1 MGCTHCK
8 IIGRIL
14 LSNFDILILIVFLLG
29 AGLIF
34 TLLFKIFKDLINSI
48 FNYNYEELK
57 TNLSEIPTNIF
68 TVRLDSIDYLIF
80 RGFCVKMEIY
90 SNFVIFKMF
99 NNALLINDL
108 SQLSLTGKFTSKLV
122 IKSDNNKIELV
133 LGRKEYSIIK
143 DFLEDR
149 NV

>member
-133 LGRKEYSIIK
+133 LGRKEYAIIK
-143 DFLEDR
+143 DFLEDK

>member
-1 MGCTHCK
+1 M
-8 IIGRIL
+8 
-14 LSNFDILILIVFLLG
+14 SNFDILILIFFLLG

-133 LGRKEYSIIK
+133 LGRKEYAIIK
-143 DFLEDR
+143 DFLEDK